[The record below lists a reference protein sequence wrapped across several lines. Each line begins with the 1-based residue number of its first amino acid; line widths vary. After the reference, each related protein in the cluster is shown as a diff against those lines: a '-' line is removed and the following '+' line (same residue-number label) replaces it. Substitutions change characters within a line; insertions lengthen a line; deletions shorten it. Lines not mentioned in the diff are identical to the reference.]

1 MKSVYILILLLASTC
16 HCFGQVIG
24 KTQSGKLFPK
34 KDDVPP
40 VIQLT
45 SPIIDYSDTL
55 QVNKKLLSIKGL
67 VVDDSRIKSVQVN
80 DDEVFLRN
88 DEFFADVNL
97 LSGFNQI
104 TIKAVDQFDNSYSVT
119 VNAYYQEDSFG
130 PEIVLR
136 TPSILLNKEQ
146 TIDAT
151 LLKLEFSTDDLT
163 GVRDVYVNGNMVNA
177 GGDGIY
183 RIDLPLV
190 EGRNEFYIKA
200 GDDLGN
206 ISNNYIYLNN
216 VADMTGP
223 EIQIL
228 EPKPQRGIKVVHKSE
243 VVTIKG
249 MAIDSSGVLKVS
261 VNKREAELGAEGMF
275 IIAFYLEEGDNQLIV
290 KAIDEKFNES
300 IDTFWVERKQDQ
312 IITPGKY
319 VGVLIGINEYDG
331 NYWSPLNNA
340 VNDAVK
346 FGEVLEEQYEFDTLL
361 YVINEDATRENI
373 INKLESLTDTSWIKK
388 EDNVLIF
395 YAGHGQLKYKDG
407 FWVPIDASSN
417 SVAYYISNELIKTI
431 IGNIH
436 SQHTLLIADAC
447 FAGDIFRGD
456 IDNIDPF
463 DFENMEKYF
472 TEIYRKPSR
481 IALTSGGTEQVMDS
495 GKEGHSIFMYYLL
508 KALRNNE
515 NKFLSVEQVYDEFR
529 SAVILNS
536 SQTPKLEHLRDVNDE
551 GGEFVFISKKSK

>member
-1 MKSVYILILLLASTC
+1 
-16 HCFGQVIG
+16 
-24 KTQSGKLFPK
+24 
-34 KDDVPP
+34 
-40 VIQLT
+40 
-45 SPIIDYSDTL
+45 
-55 QVNKKLLSIKGL
+55 
-67 VVDDSRIKSVQVN
+67 
-80 DDEVFLRN
+80 
-88 DEFFADVNL
+88 
-97 LSGFNQI
+97 
-104 TIKAVDQFDNSYSVT
+104 
-119 VNAYYQEDSFG
+119 
-130 PEIVLR
+130 
-136 TPSILLNKEQ
+136 
-146 TIDAT
+146 
-151 LLKLEFSTDDLT
+151 LEFAAEDLS
-163 GVRDVYVNGNMVNA
+163 GVRDIYVNGKLVNVS
-177 GGDGIY
+177 GDGLY
-183 RIDLPLV
+183 SIDLPLV
-190 EGRNEFYIKA
+190 EGRNEFFIKA
-200 GDDLGN
+200 VDDLGN
-206 ISNNYIYLNN
+206 ISSNYIYLNN

-228 EPKPQRGIKVVHKSE
+228 EPTPQRGIKVVHKSE

-249 MAIDSSGVLKVS
+249 VAIDSSGVLKVT
-261 VNKREAELGAEGMF
+261 VNKREAELGAEGKF

-312 IITPGKY
+312 IISPGKY
-319 VGVLIGINEYDG
+319 IGVLIGINEYDG
-331 NYWSPLNNA
+331 NYWNPLNNA

-346 FGEVLEEQYEFDTLL
+346 FGEVLEEQYKFDTLV
-361 YVINEDATRENI
+361 YIIDEEATRENI
-373 INKLESLTDTSWIKK
+373 VNKLETLTDTSWIKK

-407 FWVPIDASSN
+407 FWVPIDARSN

-456 IDNIDPF
+456 IDNVDPF
-463 DFENMEKYF
+463 DFENMEKYY
-472 TEIYRKPSR
+472 TEIHRKPSR

-495 GKEGHSIFMYYLL
+495 GKDGHSIFMYYLL
-508 KALRNNE
+508 KALRNNK

-551 GGEFVFISKKSK
+551 GGEFVFINKKLE